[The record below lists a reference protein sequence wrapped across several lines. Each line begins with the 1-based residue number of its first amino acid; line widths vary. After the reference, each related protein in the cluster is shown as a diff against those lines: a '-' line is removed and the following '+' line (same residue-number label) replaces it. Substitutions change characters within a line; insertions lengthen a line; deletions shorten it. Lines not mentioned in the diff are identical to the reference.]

1 MFQDLPY
8 LVHGIEIV
16 LVAPDLVGASSLAM
30 NIRLNDLR

>member
-16 LVAPDLVGASSLAM
+16 LVAPDLVRTSSLAM
-30 NIRLNDLR
+30 DIGLNDLR